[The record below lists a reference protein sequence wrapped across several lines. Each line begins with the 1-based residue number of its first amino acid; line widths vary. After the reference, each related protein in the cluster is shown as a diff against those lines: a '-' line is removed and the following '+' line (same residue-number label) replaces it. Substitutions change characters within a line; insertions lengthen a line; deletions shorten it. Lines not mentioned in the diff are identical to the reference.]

1 MATYRNIAKKPE
13 TRNLTKPYITL
24 HLARGMAARRFGAGF
39 LGIALL
45 FAFLTACAER
55 KWNAP
60 VVSPTPARPGGG
72 PAGGGAGSE
81 PYDFAHRL
89 PKGNSRELFVVLA
102 FSGGGLRASAFAY
115 GMLEALRDTRITIE
129 GRERR
134 LLDEV
139 DLIAS
144 VSGGSYTAAYYG
156 LFGERIFRDFERKFL
171 KRNLQNALIRL
182 YLSPAHVR
190 SWFDPRINRGDL
202 IARWFGD
209 NVFENKTFRDM
220 SRGDLPFVMINA
232 SDLNTGL
239 TFSFVQQQFDFLCSS
254 ILDYPVANAVT
265 ASSALPIAMAP
276 VTLRNHKRD
285 CPERRQD
292 WVRRALAQRN
302 FKSREYQVA
311 RALVRYQDPATL
323 PLIRLMDGGITDNL
337 AVRGSVLNPI
347 AHYGNVAAME
357 GAFNKM
363 SAGKLKR
370 VLVIVVNAQVYHPQ
384 RWSVRGHNPN
394 IFQQLQASFDSAIDI
409 LNTEAAT
416 LASLEYRRWARRLN
430 KMKKPGQTKVKIFF
444 SLVTFDQIRDPDAR
458 RRFNAIKTA
467 AYIPPGQ
474 VDAVRRLARLL
485 LYTQPKFKSFL
496 KAYNGRHVS
505 AKAGAR

>member
-1 MATYRNIAKKPE
+1 MKRAR
-13 TRNLTKPYITL
+13 TRVVRTGAVLAALVLLT
-24 HLARGMAARRFGAGF
+24 G
-39 LGIALL
+39 
-45 FAFLTACAER
+45 CAER
-55 KWNAP
+55 KWNAA
-60 VVSPTPARPGGG
+60 VETPTPARPGGD
-72 PAGGGAGSE
+72 ATGGGASGAGA
-81 PYDFAHRL
+81 PYDFENRL
-89 PKGNSRELFVVLA
+89 PRGNSRELFVVLA
-102 FSGGGLRASAFAY
+102 FSGGGVRASAFSY
-115 GMLEALRDTRITIE
+115 GILEALRDTRITID
-129 GRERR
+129 GKERR

-156 LFGERIFRDFERKFL
+156 LFGDRIFRDFERKFL
-171 KRNLQNALIRL
+171 KRDLQKVLLRM
-182 YLSPAHVR
+182 YLSPAHVG
-190 SWFDPRINRGDL
+190 SWFNRRLNRGDL
-202 IARWFGD
+202 VARWFG
-209 NVFENKTFRDM
+209 NNIYENKTFRDM
-220 SRGDLPFVMINA
+220 SRGNLPFVMINA

-239 TFSFVQQQFDFLCSS
+239 TFSFIQQQFDFLCSS

-276 VTLRNHKRD
+276 ITLRNHPRK

-311 RALVRYQDPATL
+311 RALVRYQNPATL
-323 PLIRLMDGGITDNL
+323 PVIRLMDGGITDNL
-337 AVRGSVLNPI
+337 AVRGSVLSPI

-394 IFQQLQASFDSAIDI
+394 ILQQLQASFDAAIDI

-430 KMKKPGQTKVKIFF
+430 KMKKPGQTKMKVFF
-444 SLVTFDQIRDPDAR
+444 SLVTFDQIRNPAER
-458 RRFNAIKTA
+458 RRFNAVKTGA
-467 AYIPPGQ
+467 ALPPDQ
-474 VDAVRRLARLL
+474 VDAVRALAGRLL
-485 LYTQPKFKSFL
+485 YAQPKFQAFL
-496 KAYNGRHVS
+496 KAFRGRRVGQPIG
-505 AKAGAR
+505 GAVGQPVGKKGNKPR